1 MLVKLIKEAAL
12 YGWHVVASADVS
24 AKVKIMQ
31 KWLKLSFWEVGTG
44 LEYTLIHPIGPY
56 EHW

>member
-31 KWLKLSFWEVGTG
+31 KWLKLSF
-44 LEYTLIHPIGPY
+44 
-56 EHW
+56 